1 MMAARTMRVA
11 AFPRR
16 LATNPYCE
24 LLYDHVERLGVEVV
38 EGRSGI
44 RWLFRSR
51 GRVRVLHLH
60 WPERHFRSG
69 SLPSAIGFAL
79 RLLAARLL
87 GYRIVWTVHNAAP
100 HEDASGGDRLVR
112 AILRRLA
119 TLVVHCEAARR
130 TLGPAGPRAHVI
142 PHGSYVGRYPNGIG
156 SRTAR
161 ERLGVESDACVFL
174 AFGQVRS
181 YKGLDALLEAFSELP
196 ASHARLLIA
205 GEPVGGVALPP
216 VEDPRVRLFLRHVP
230 DAEVQVFLNAA
241 DLLVLP
247 YRSVLTSGA
256 AMLALSFGRGIV
268 APRLGCLPELERSG
282 AALLYDPAEPG
293 ELAAALAR
301 GLELD
306 TAAVGE
312 RARRFARTLSWDT
325 IARRHLAAYG
335 FVPPLTVLRRL
346 PTVAERRRSA
356 NREQRER
363 RWT

>member
-1 MMAARTMRVA
+1 MPARAMRVA

-51 GRVRVLHLH
+51 GWVRVLHLH

-100 HEDASGGDRLVR
+100 HEDAGAGDRLVR

-161 ERLGVESDACVFL
+161 ERLGVEPDARVFL

-181 YKGLDALLEAFSELP
+181 YKGLDELIRAFGELRAP
-196 ASHARLLIA
+196 DARLVIA
-205 GEPVGGVALPP
+205 GEPVAHVAPP
-216 VEDPRVRLFLRHVP
+216 TTGDPRVRLFLRHVP

-282 AALLYDPAEPG
+282 AALLYDPSDPDG
-293 ELAAALAR
+293 LAGALAR
-301 GLELD
+301 ALELD
-306 TAAVGE
+306 ASALGE
-312 RARRFARTLSWDT
+312 RARRFARTLSWDA

-335 FVPPLTVLRRL
+335 VVPPLTVLRRR
-346 PTVAERRRSA
+346 PMVADTPRRA
-356 NREQRER
+356 GRER

>member
-1 MMAARTMRVA
+1 MAARTMRVA

-51 GRVRVLHLH
+51 RRVRVLHLH

-181 YKGLDALLEAFSELP
+181 YKGLDALLQAFSELP

-205 GEPVGGVALPP
+205 TTPLPEKQA
-216 VEDPRVRLFLRHVP
+216 VFELRG
-230 DAEVQVFLNAA
+230 QLNKYH
-241 DLLVLP
+241 LGIH
-247 YRSVLTSGA
+247 GA
-256 AMLALSFGRGIV
+256 AAMRDRLVRAESLADIEAILRPVVES
-268 APRLGCLPELERSG
+268 
-282 AALLYDPAEPG
+282 
-293 ELAAALAR
+293 
-301 GLELD
+301 
-306 TAAVGE
+306 GE
-312 RARRFARTLSWDT
+312 RL
-325 IARRHLAAYG
+325 I
-335 FVPPLTVLRRL
+335 L
-346 PTVAERRRSA
+346 PA
-356 NREQRER
+356 
-363 RWT
+363 